1 MQEDE
6 ERLLAEVEFRND
18 GIVRGAAGGW
28 LQNTGDVLDVAELFP
43 SYPVCLHSNKDEG
56 RRWLSW

>member
-28 LQNTGDVLDVAELFP
+28 LQNTRDVLDVAELFP
-43 SYPVCLHSNKDEG
+43 
-56 RRWLSW
+56 